1 MCSLL
6 AALLTALALAQPA
19 AAEERI
25 IVAFG
30 DSLTAGLGVT
40 PDDSYP
46 AQLQAKLHA
55 EGYAYRVVNAG
66 VSGDTTA
73 GGLRRVDW
81 ALKSKPDV
89 VIVALGANDA
99 LRGQD
104 LASVRANLDGIVA
117 RFQKAGARVLVA
129 GMEVPPN
136 YGARYAADFRRLYV
150 EVARKRGAAF
160 MPFLLD
166 GVAGTPRLNQP
177 DGIHPTA
184 EGYRLVVD
192 HLWPHVSPL
201 LTRDGDGSRPS
212 PPRTGR
218 PRPGSPAG

>member
-1 MCSLL
+1 MRPLL
-6 AALLTALALAQPA
+6 AALAATLALAAPA
-19 AAEERI
+19 HAVERV

-40 PDDSYP
+40 PEESYP
-46 AQLQAKLHA
+46 ARLQARLRA
-55 EGYAYRVVNAG
+55 DGYAYRVVNAG
-66 VSGDTTA
+66 ASGDTTA

-81 ALKSKPDV
+81 ALKNRPDI

-104 LASVRANLDGIVA
+104 LASVRANLDAIVA
-117 RFQKAGARVLVA
+117 RFQKAGARVLLA

-136 YGARYAADFRRLYV
+136 YGARYAADFRRLYA

-166 GVAGTPRLNQP
+166 GVAGDPQLNLP

-184 EGYRLVVD
+184 EGYRIVVE
-192 HLWPHVSPL
+192 HLWPHVEPML
-201 LTRDGDGSRPS
+201 MR
-212 PPRTGR
+212 
-218 PRPGSPAG
+218 

>member
-1 MCSLL
+1 MRLLL
-6 AALLTALALAQPA
+6 AALAAALALAGPVH
-19 AAEERI
+19 AAESVI
-25 IVAFG
+25 IAFG

-40 PDDSYP
+40 PEDSYP
-46 AQLQAKLHA
+46 ARLQAKLRA

-66 VSGDTTA
+66 SSGDTTA

-81 ALKSKPDV
+81 ALKNRPDI

-104 LASVRANLDGIVA
+104 LAGVRANLDAMVA

-136 YGARYAADFRRLYV
+136 YGARYAADLRRLYAD
-150 EVARKRGAAF
+150 VARQRKAAF

-166 GVAGTPRLNQP
+166 GVAGNPRLNQP

-184 EGYRLVVD
+184 EGYRVVVE
-192 HLWPHVSPL
+192 HLWPHLEPML
-201 LTRDGDGSRPS
+201 RR
-212 PPRTGR
+212 
-218 PRPGSPAG
+218 

>member
-1 MCSLL
+1 MRLLL
-6 AALLTALALAQPA
+6 AALAAALALAGPVH
-19 AAEERI
+19 AAERV

-40 PDDSYP
+40 PEDSYP
-46 AQLQAKLHA
+46 ARLQAKLRA

-66 VSGDTTA
+66 SSGDTTA

-81 ALKSKPDV
+81 ALKNRPDI

-104 LASVRANLDGIVA
+104 LAGVRANLDAMVA

-136 YGARYAADFRRLYV
+136 YGARYAADLRRLYAD
-150 EVARKRGAAF
+150 VARQRKAAF

-166 GVAGTPRLNQP
+166 GVAGNPRLNQP

-184 EGYRLVVD
+184 EGYRVVVE
-192 HLWPHVSPL
+192 HLWPHLEPML
-201 LTRDGDGSRPS
+201 RR
-212 PPRTGR
+212 
-218 PRPGSPAG
+218 

>member
-1 MCSLL
+1 MRPLVAAL
-6 AALLTALALAQPA
+6 VAALLVVSTATGAD
-19 AAEERI
+19 RV

-40 PDDSYP
+40 PEESYP
-46 AQLQAKLHA
+46 ARLQAKLRA

-66 VSGDTTA
+66 SSGDTTA

-81 ALKSKPDV
+81 ALKNKPDI

-99 LRGQD
+99 LRAQN
-104 LASVRANLDGIVA
+104 LPSVRQNLDAIVA
-117 RFQKAGARVLVA
+117 RFQKAGARVLLA

-136 YGARYAADFRRLYV
+136 YGPQYAADFRKVYV
-150 EVARKRGAAF
+150 EVARRRGVAF

-166 GVAGTPRLNQP
+166 GVAGKPSLNQA

-184 EGYRLVVD
+184 EGYAIVVD
-192 HLWPHVSPL
+192 HLWPYLQPL
-201 LTRDGDGSRPS
+201 LSR
-212 PPRTGR
+212 
-218 PRPGSPAG
+218 

>member
-1 MCSLL
+1 MRPLL
-6 AALLTALALAQPA
+6 AALAATLALAGPVH
-19 AAEERI
+19 AAEPV

-40 PDDSYP
+40 PEDSYP
-46 AQLQAKLHA
+46 ARLQAKLRA

-66 VSGDTTA
+66 SSGDTTA

-81 ALKSKPDV
+81 ALKNKPEV

-104 LASVRANLDGIVA
+104 LASVRANLDAMVA

-136 YGARYAADFRRLYV
+136 YGARYAADLRRLYAD
-150 EVARKRGAAF
+150 VARQRKAAF

-166 GVAGTPRLNQP
+166 GVAGNPRLNQP

-184 EGYRLVVD
+184 EGYRVVVE
-192 HLWPHVSPL
+192 HLWPHLEPML
-201 LTRDGDGSRPS
+201 RR
-212 PPRTGR
+212 
-218 PRPGSPAG
+218 

>member
-1 MCSLL
+1 MRPLL
-6 AALLTALALAQPA
+6 AALVAALALAGPVH
-19 AAEERI
+19 AAEPV
-25 IVAFG
+25 IVVFG

-40 PDDSYP
+40 PEDSYP
-46 AQLQAKLHA
+46 ARLQAKLRA

-66 VSGDTTA
+66 SSGDTTA

-81 ALKSKPDV
+81 ALKNKPQV

-104 LASVRANLDGIVA
+104 LASVRANLDAIVA

-136 YGARYAADFRRLYV
+136 YGARYAADFRRLYA

-166 GVAGTPRLNQP
+166 GVAGNPRLNQP

-184 EGYRLVVD
+184 EGYRVVVE
-192 HLWPHVSPL
+192 HLWPHLEPML
-201 LTRDGDGSRPS
+201 RR
-212 PPRTGR
+212 
-218 PRPGSPAG
+218 

>member
-1 MCSLL
+1 MRPLL
-6 AALLTALALAQPA
+6 AALAATLALAGPVH
-19 AAEERI
+19 AAESV

-30 DSLTAGLGVT
+30 DSLTAGLGVK
-40 PDDSYP
+40 PEDSYP
-46 AQLQAKLHA
+46 ARLQAKLRA
-55 EGYAYRVVNAG
+55 GGYAYRVVNAG
-66 VSGDTTA
+66 SSGDTTA

-81 ALKSKPDV
+81 ALKNRPDI

-104 LASVRANLDGIVA
+104 LAGVRANLDAMVA

-136 YGARYAADFRRLYV
+136 YGARYAADLRRLYAD
-150 EVARKRGAAF
+150 VARQRKAAF

-166 GVAGTPRLNQP
+166 GVAGNPRLNQP

-184 EGYRLVVD
+184 EGYRVVVE
-192 HLWPHVSPL
+192 HLWPHLEPML
-201 LTRDGDGSRPS
+201 RR
-212 PPRTGR
+212 
-218 PRPGSPAG
+218 

>member
-1 MCSLL
+1 MRVL
-6 AALLTALALAQPA
+6 AAALVAVFALAQPGT
-19 AAEERI
+19 AAERV

-40 PDDSYP
+40 PEDSYP
-46 AQLQAKLHA
+46 ARLQARLRA
-55 EGYAYRVVNAG
+55 EGYDYRVVNAG
-66 VSGDTTA
+66 ASGDTTA

-81 ALKSKPDV
+81 ALKNGPDI

-99 LRGQD
+99 LRAQD
-104 LASVRANLDGIVA
+104 LAGVRANLDAMVA

-136 YGARYAADFRRLYV
+136 YGARYAADLRRLYAD
-150 EVARKRGAAF
+150 VARQRKAAF

-166 GVAGTPRLNQP
+166 GVAGNPRLNQP

-184 EGYRLVVD
+184 EGYRIVVE
-192 HLWPHVSPL
+192 HLWPHLEPML
-201 LTRDGDGSRPS
+201 RR
-212 PPRTGR
+212 
-218 PRPGSPAG
+218 